1 MINFR
6 LKYIKY
12 SLRIR
17 EKPYLCSSNNFKT
30 DTNMGNDG
38 KRLTRSNNKMIGGVL
53 RGRYDRH
60 VGVKRV
66 ALPKGVYLV
75 VYGTDARKVVVN

>member
-1 MINFR
+1 
-6 LKYIKY
+6 
-12 SLRIR
+12 
-17 EKPYLCSSNNFKT
+17 
-30 DTNMGNDG
+30 MGNDG

-53 RGRYDRH
+53 CGRYDRH

>member
-1 MINFR
+1 
-6 LKYIKY
+6 
-12 SLRIR
+12 
-17 EKPYLCSSNNFKT
+17 
-30 DTNMGNDG
+30 MGNDG

-66 ALPKGVYLV
+66 ALPNGVYLV
-75 VYGTDARKVVVN
+75 VYGTDVRKVVVN